1 MPFTK
6 TSTTAALLKGSSPG
20 EMVLGVVAL
29 SGMPLNSCPASGSKA
44 PLSQWSAFLQL
55 STPSTN
61 RPPASR
67 TAKAKANG
75 AVFLA
80 RGRSPCRSLGYV
92 TGQPTTEGMRSSQ
105 GPTKKERGGNQKPE
119 TKHPNT
125 PKGGPQQGQPNNLGQ
140 LNPPAAS
147 SPFHLS
153 SPPRSA
159 KVFKA
164 ARKEEASACNSK
176 DHKIQVN
183 PKLQRS
189 EPRNWSSLHSSA
201 REGGKKHGR
210 FALLRKLHESSEMRL
225 RVENGI
231 IW

>member
-1 MPFTK
+1 MPGPGVHNVSY
-6 TSTTAALLKGSSPG
+6 STIRSAGLTLKRTAPG
-20 EMVLGVVAL
+20 ATHAM
-29 SGMPLNSCPASGSKA
+29 LNTEKEDPTRV
-44 PLSQWSAFLQL
+44 PHWSAQVKQ
-55 STPSTN
+55 
-61 RPPASR
+61 SR
-67 TAKAKANG
+67 
-75 AVFLA
+75 LYA
-80 RGRSPCRSLGYV
+80 RR
-92 TGQPTTEGMRSSQ
+92 
-105 GPTKKERGGNQKPE
+105 PTKKERGGNQKPE

-153 SPPRSA
+153 SPPWSA

-189 EPRNWSSLHSSA
+189 EPINLSSLHSSA

-210 FALLRKLHESSEMRL
+210 FALLHKLHESSEMRL

>member
-1 MPFTK
+1 MQARK
-6 TSTTAALLKGSSPG
+6 LQAAPSASLDAPIRRRATHHRRDEKPPG
-20 EMVLGVVAL
+20 
-29 SGMPLNSCPASGSKA
+29 P
-44 PLSQWSAFLQL
+44 
-55 STPSTN
+55 
-61 RPPASR
+61 
-67 TAKAKANG
+67 
-75 AVFLA
+75 
-80 RGRSPCRSLGYV
+80 
-92 TGQPTTEGMRSSQ
+92 
-105 GPTKKERGGNQKPE
+105 NQKGKRGKPK
-119 TKHPNT
+119 TRNQTPNT

-164 ARKEEASACNSK
+164 AIKEEASAYNSK
-176 DHKIQVN
+176 DRKIQVN

-201 REGGKKHGR
+201 RKGGKKHGR
-210 FALLRKLHESSEMRL
+210 FALLHKLHESSEMRL

-231 IW
+231 VW